1 MLKTNKN
8 QILLFALMFAIVGL
22 SSCSKKSDPVDKGET
37 AEKDYSFLVTAGTP
51 SATYILHAASLTE
64 GIATTA
70 GNGVETDLTVVTT
83 KGGYYYATN
92 SAGNLVK
99 FTSDNKKITT
109 VKEIPFNKISWAYW
123 SSFYSWKDD
132 KTLIFFSVN
141 GGRQY
146 EYATLNVETMT
157 FTASGNINI
166 PVPPTGYYYWGNSA
180 TFVGNK
186 LYISYTS
193 NADANDISVDESY
206 LAAIDYPAMNNVTV
220 TKDARFNYPSH
231 YTLHMPGAF
240 NYNGTAYFLNSPTIW
255 STAMLNKPFAI
266 YKVNNGSTTVDANY
280 FYELTDRTKEEA
292 LGLFNAGNGKAIVKI
307 VDKTQIDGSSAYST
321 KFITDYYVVDVVSK
335 TKTKINMPKSVA
347 GAYTENVLVEGDN
360 VYIAAKTADGFH
372 IYHYSLAS
380 QVVKRGLKLDGVNSL
395 SRFERMK

>member
-1 MLKTNKN
+1 MLKINKN
-8 QILLFALMFAIVGL
+8 QILLVALMFVVGGFTA
-22 SSCSKKSDPVDKGET
+22 CSKKTDPVTEEPT

-51 SATYILHAASLTE
+51 AGNYILHASSLTE
-64 GIATTA
+64 GTATTA
-70 GNGVETDLTVVTT
+70 GNGVETDLTVVTA

-99 FTSDNKKITT
+99 FTSDNKKITI

-141 GGRQY
+141 GGKQY
-146 EYATLNVETMT
+146 EYATLDVETMT
-157 FTASGNINI
+157 FTANGNINI

-193 NADANDISVDESY
+193 NADATDLSVNESY
-206 LAAIDYPAMNNVTV
+206 LAAIDYPAMNNITV
-220 TKDARFNYPSH
+220 TKDVRFNFPSH

-255 STAMLNKPFAI
+255 STAMQNKPFAI
-266 YKVNNGSTTVDANY
+266 YKVNSGSTVVDANY

-292 LGLFNAGNGKAIVKI
+292 MGLFNAGNGKAIVKV
-307 VDKTQIDGSSAYST
+307 VDKTQIDGSSAYAG
-321 KFITDYYVVDVVSK
+321 KFITDYYVVDVVNQ
-335 TKTKINMPKSVA
+335 TKTKINMPKSA
-347 GAYTENVLVEGDN
+347 GGGYTENILVEGDN

-372 IYHYSLAS
+372 VYQYSLTIQA
-380 QVVKRGLKLDGVNSL
+380 VKRGLKLDGVNSL
-395 SRFERMK
+395 SRFERIK